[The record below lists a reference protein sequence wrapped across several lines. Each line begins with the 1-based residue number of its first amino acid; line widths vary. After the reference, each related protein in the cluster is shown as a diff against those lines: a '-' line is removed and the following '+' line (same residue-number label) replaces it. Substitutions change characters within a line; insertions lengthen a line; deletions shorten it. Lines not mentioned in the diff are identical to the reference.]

1 MNVNFYSNPVLLKS
15 LKFVS
20 ENSIAFS
27 AGATVA
33 FSSIA
38 RPLSVL
44 LTPKTDREDKK
55 LSCVKSISS
64 SISGFLFTLLFSS
77 PFSKAIKNIDT
88 NPKQYLKKETIEKFT
103 KNGDITSSK
112 QYRFLT
118 QLFKLG
124 LGVLLAYPKAMTNNA
139 IIPKLVNK
147 KEDKKNTPSF
157 KGKIEKIV
165 SSVIDNPIAQK
176 IADKFKN
183 TKFETHLM
191 TLSDIFA
198 TAASITIT
206 NKNKNLKPR
215 QKKVLNNNALIST
228 SLCVG
233 LGYSFDKL
241 TDKPFLNFIN
251 NLKKANKNSKNLAKY
266 VEGANIAKTS
276 LIFALVYYCLIP
288 PIATFFSS
296 RLSKDDK

>member
-1 MNVNFYSNPVLLKS
+1 MNVNFYSNPILLKS

-165 SSVIDNPIAQK
+165 SSVIDNPIA
-176 IADKFKN
+176 
-183 TKFETHLM
+183 
-191 TLSDIFA
+191 
-198 TAASITIT
+198 
-206 NKNKNLKPR
+206 
-215 QKKVLNNNALIST
+215 
-228 SLCVG
+228 
-233 LGYSFDKL
+233 
-241 TDKPFLNFIN
+241 
-251 NLKKANKNSKNLAKY
+251 
-266 VEGANIAKTS
+266 
-276 LIFALVYYCLIP
+276 
-288 PIATFFSS
+288 
-296 RLSKDDK
+296 

>member
-1 MNVNFYSNPVLLKS
+1 
-15 LKFVS
+15 
-20 ENSIAFS
+20 
-27 AGATVA
+27 
-33 FSSIA
+33 
-38 RPLSVL
+38 
-44 LTPKTDREDKK
+44 
-55 LSCVKSISS
+55 
-64 SISGFLFTLLFSS
+64 
-77 PFSKAIKNIDT
+77 
-88 NPKQYLKKETIEKFT
+88 
-103 KNGDITSSK
+103 
-112 QYRFLT
+112 
-118 QLFKLG
+118 
-124 LGVLLAYPKAMTNNA
+124 
-139 IIPKLVNK
+139 
-147 KEDKKNTPSF
+147 
-157 KGKIEKIV
+157 
-165 SSVIDNPIAQK
+165 
-176 IADKFKN
+176 
-183 TKFETHLM
+183 M